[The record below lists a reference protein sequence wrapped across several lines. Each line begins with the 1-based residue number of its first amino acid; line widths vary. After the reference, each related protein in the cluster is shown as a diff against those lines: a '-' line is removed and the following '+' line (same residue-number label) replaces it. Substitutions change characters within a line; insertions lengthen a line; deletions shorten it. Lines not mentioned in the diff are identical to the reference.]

1 MEETLDSTLE
11 ILDWI
16 MEIGAGTLMV
26 VGTAF
31 EEEVVALE
39 DEELAFEVEEL
50 ALDDDEEDLRTV
62 A

>member
-1 MEETLDSTLE
+1 
-11 ILDWI
+11 

-31 EEEVVALE
+31 EEEVTAFE
-39 DEELAFEVEEL
+39 DEELAFEEEEL
-50 ALDDDEEDLRTV
+50 DFDDEDDLRAV

>member
-1 MEETLDSTLE
+1 MDT
-11 ILDWI
+11 
-16 MEIGAGTLMV
+16 GAGTLMV

-31 EEEVVALE
+31 EEEVVAFE

-50 ALDDDEEDLRTV
+50 AFDDEDDLRTV